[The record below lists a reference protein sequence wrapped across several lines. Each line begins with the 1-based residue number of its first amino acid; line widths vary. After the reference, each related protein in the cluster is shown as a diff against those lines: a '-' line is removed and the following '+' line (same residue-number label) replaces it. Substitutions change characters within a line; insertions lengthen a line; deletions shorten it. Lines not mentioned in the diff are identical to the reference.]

1 MDNLRREVID
11 LKQQRTAMLDTAE
24 QKLKSGDK
32 EGYRAEMERIKN
44 LTADIQD
51 KEDLIAE
58 RDKQFLST
66 PDDPKVEKDKA
77 LERAETLRKGGEVK
91 FSALETM
98 KDLCRVSKEG
108 VTVATGTIV
117 QPTGAGSD
125 IRDPIG
131 NVVPSIVDR
140 VRVVNMTGMGA
151 FLEPYVITETTANA
165 GKVAT
170 QAGTARA
177 ASTDPTFG
185 VAEIRPYELNVTSYV
200 DRNISR
206 MSPADYYA
214 KIRGMAMRAMR
225 RKLASLIINGDSE
238 GSHIFYGITNAQN
251 RASSN
256 IFAETTLGTAVDVN
270 TLDTL
275 YFAYGSDEAMGGG
288 ARLLL
293 TKTTLKALGQLRG
306 TNEKQRL
313 LTITPDSSNPNSGT
327 IVDGGV
333 ILSYDLAKDVSN
345 TKILYGDPMNF
356 ELGLFG
362 DFTVRLDESVKAVER
377 MYTILGDAFVGGN
390 LVVDKGY
397 VVGTIGGSD

>member
-11 LKQQRTAMLDTAE
+11 LKQQRANLLDTAE

-32 EGYRAEMERIKN
+32 EGYHAEMERIKN

-77 LERAETLRKGGEVK
+77 LERAEILRKGGEVK

-98 KDLCRVSKEG
+98 KALFRVSKEG

-140 VRVVNMTGMGA
+140 VRAVNLEGMGA
-151 FLEPYVITETTANA
+151 FLEPYVITEPTANA
-165 GKVAT
+165 GKVDT
-170 QAGTARA
+170 LAGTARA
-177 ASTDPTFG
+177 ASADPTFG

-225 RKLASLIINGDSE
+225 RKLAALIINGDSE

-251 RASSN
+251 RASGN
-256 IFAETTLGTAVDVN
+256 IFAEAALGSAVDVN

-293 TKTTLKALGQLRG
+293 TKATLKALGQLRG

-313 LTITPDSSNPNSGT
+313 LTITPDPSNPNSGT

-333 ILSYDLAKDVSN
+333 ILPYDLAKDVSD

-397 VVGTIGGSD
+397 VVGTIGG